1 MTALHP
7 YDIIN
12 VYYIYMEKTMKTK
25 EKAPKLWSKNFTILT
40 LGSFVSMLGN
50 SVSGYIISLMIFDMT
65 GSVFLFS
72 VFTVS
77 FYLPKMLF
85 SMFAG
90 AYMDRFSR
98 KKVIY
103 TLDFIS
109 AFLYGIIFVIL
120 LLNWN
125 FYWLFLILVLIVGS
139 INGIYEV
146 AFNSLFPNTIS
157 KDVYSRAYAVS
168 SMIQPLALCMIP
180 VASLVYYNA
189 GSAAPLFV
197 FNVIAFLTAAI
208 FETRIDCPEGHVT
221 GGEKSLTFSAYKED
235 IKEGFRFTSS
245 DKGLLA
251 ITVYF
256 CVMNFASGA
265 YGTLAL
271 PFFKSSPEHFADAA
285 RQFPLLFSLL
295 NHFGAFGSWLQGIF
309 EYLCNDTATLY
320 TFVMAFGVI
329 GRLLGGVFQYR
340 LKYSHKMRFTV
351 SVICCVLIGIL
362 DMIMLYLPARFI
374 MLCCLMTGLLS
385 IAVYNIRL
393 STTQAYVPDAKRAR
407 FVSFFEMMF
416 AGGNILGQILSGVLG
431 EFIHGRYIISAFNV
445 INLIVLFAVIA
456 GNAKS
461 VKKIYNIEIKE
472 DIKAKS

>member
-1 MTALHP
+1 
-7 YDIIN
+7 
-12 VYYIYMEKTMKTK
+12 MKTRK
-25 EKAPKLWSKNFTILT
+25 KAPKIWSKNFTILT

-98 KKVIY
+98 KRVIY
-103 TLDFIS
+103 TLDFTS
-109 AFLYGIIFVIL
+109 AFLYGIIFFIL
-120 LLNWN
+120 FFGLN

-157 KDVYSRAYAVS
+157 KDAYSKAYAVS

-180 VASLVYYNA
+180 VASLIYYNV
-189 GSAAPLFV
+189 GSAAPLFI
-197 FNVIAFLTAAI
+197 FNVVAFLTAAI
-208 FETRIDCPEGHVT
+208 FETRIDCPESHVNT
-221 GGEKSLTFSAYKED
+221 DEKNLTFSAYKED
-235 IKEGFRFTSS
+235 IKEGFNYTAS
-245 DKGLLA
+245 DKGLMA

-256 CVMNFASGA
+256 CIMNFASGA

-271 PFFKSSPEHFADAA
+271 PFFKSSPEHFAGASS
-285 RQFPLLFSLL
+285 QFPLIFSLTDRM
-295 NHFGAFGSWLQGIF
+295 GAFGANIQGIF
-309 EYLCNDTATLY
+309 EYLCADTATLY
-320 TFVMAFGVI
+320 TFVLGFGVA
-329 GRLLGGVFQYR
+329 GRLLGGIFQYR
-340 LKYSHKMRFTV
+340 LKYNRKMRFTV
-351 SVICCVLIGIL
+351 SVVCCVLIGIL

-374 MLCCLMTGLLS
+374 MLCCLLTGLLS

-393 STTQAYVPDAKRAR
+393 STTQTYVSDLKRAR

-416 AGGNILGQILSGVLG
+416 AGGNILGQIFSGILG
-431 EFIHGRYIISAFNV
+431 EFIHSRFIISAFNV
-445 INLIVLFAVIA
+445 INIIALFAVIV

-472 DIKAKS
+472 ENKTKA

>member
-1 MTALHP
+1 MS
-7 YDIIN
+7 
-12 VYYIYMEKTMKTK
+12 KKQ
-25 EKAPKLWSKNFTILT
+25 KAPRLWSKNFTILT

-109 AFLYGIIFVIL
+109 AFLYGIIFFIL
-120 LLNWN
+120 FFKLN

-180 VASLVYYNA
+180 VASLVYYNF
-189 GSAAPLFV
+189 GSAAPLFI
-197 FNVIAFLTAAI
+197 FNVIAFLTAAT
-208 FETRIDCPEGHVT
+208 FETQIDAPENHLISD
-221 GGEKSLTFSAYKED
+221 EKKLTFTSYKED
-235 IKEGFRFTSS
+235 IKEGFRYTAS
-245 DKGLLA
+245 DKGLIA
-251 ITVYF
+251 ITIYF
-256 CVMNFASGA
+256 CIMNFASGA

-271 PFFKSSPEHFADAA
+271 PFFKSSPEHFANAPQ
-285 RQFPLLFSLL
+285 QFPLLFSL
-295 NHFGAFGSWLQGIF
+295 
-309 EYLCNDTATLY
+309 
-320 TFVMAFGVI
+320 
-329 GRLLGGVFQYR
+329 
-340 LKYSHKMRFTV
+340 
-351 SVICCVLIGIL
+351 
-362 DMIMLYLPARFI
+362 
-374 MLCCLMTGLLS
+374 
-385 IAVYNIRL
+385 
-393 STTQAYVPDAKRAR
+393 
-407 FVSFFEMMF
+407 
-416 AGGNILGQILSGVLG
+416 
-431 EFIHGRYIISAFNV
+431 
-445 INLIVLFAVIA
+445 
-456 GNAKS
+456 
-461 VKKIYNIEIKE
+461 
-472 DIKAKS
+472 

>member
-1 MTALHP
+1 
-7 YDIIN
+7 
-12 VYYIYMEKTMKTK
+12 MKAK
-25 EKAPKLWSKNFTILT
+25 EKSPKLWGKNFSILT

-103 TLDFIS
+103 SLDFLS
-109 AFLYGIIFVIL
+109 AFLYGVIFFIL
-120 LLNWN
+120 FFKLN

-180 VASLVYYNA
+180 VASLVYYNF
-189 GSAAPLFV
+189 GSAAPLFI
-197 FNVIAFLTAAI
+197 FNVLAFLTAAI
-208 FETRIDCPEGHVT
+208 FETRMDCSEGHIDT
-221 GGEKSLTFSAYKED
+221 GKNHLTFAAYKED
-235 IKEGFRFTSS
+235 IKEGFRYTAS

-256 CVMNFASGA
+256 CIMNFASGA

-271 PFFKSSPEHFADAA
+271 PFFKSSPQHFANAE
-285 RQFPLLFSLL
+285 RQFPLLFSVL
-295 NHFGAFGSWLQGIF
+295 NHFGSFGDWVQGIF
-309 EYLCNDTATLY
+309 EYLCSDTATLY
-320 TFVMAFGVI
+320 TFVMAFGVV

-340 LKYSHKMRFTV
+340 LKYNRKARFTV
-351 SVICCVLIGIL
+351 SVVCCVLIGIL

-407 FVSFFEMMF
+407 FVSFFEMLF

-431 EFIHGRYIISAFNV
+431 EFIHGRYIISAFNI
-445 INLIVLFAVIA
+445 INIVTLFAVIVA
-456 GNAKS
+456 NAKW
-461 VKKIYNIEIKE
+461 VKNIYNIEIKDE
-472 DIKAKS
+472 AKKAPLA

>member
-1 MTALHP
+1 
-7 YDIIN
+7 
-12 VYYIYMEKTMKTK
+12 MKTK
-25 EKAPKLWSKNFTILT
+25 SKAPKLWGKNFTILT

-90 AYMDRFSR
+90 AYMDHFSR
-98 KKVIY
+98 KRVIY
-103 TLDFIS
+103 TLDFTS
-109 AFLYGIIFVIL
+109 AFLYGIIFFIL
-120 LLNWN
+120 FFGFN

-157 KDVYSRAYAVS
+157 KDVYSKAYAVS

-180 VASLVYYNA
+180 VASLIYYNV
-189 GSAAPLFV
+189 GSAAPLFI

-208 FETRIDCPEGHVT
+208 FETRMDCPEGHIDT
-221 GGEKSLTFSAYKED
+221 DEKKLTFASYKED
-235 IKEGFRFTSS
+235 IKEGFRYTAS
-245 DKGLLA
+245 DKGLFA
-251 ITVYF
+251 ITLYF

-271 PFFKSSPEHFADAA
+271 PFFKSSPEHFAGASN
-285 RQFPLLFSLL
+285 QFPLLFSLTDKM
-295 NHFGAFGSWLQGIF
+295 GAFGDSLQGVL
-309 EYLCNDTATLY
+309 EYLCADTATLY
-320 TFVMAFGVI
+320 TFVMAFGVA

-340 LKYSHKMRFTV
+340 LKYSRKMRFTL

-374 MLCCLMTGLLS
+374 MLCCLLTGLLS

-393 STTQAYVPDAKRAR
+393 STTQAYVPDIKRAR

-416 AGGNILGQILSGVLG
+416 AGGNILGQIFSGILG
-431 EFIHGRYIISAFNV
+431 EFIHGRFIISAFNI
-445 INLIVLFAVIA
+445 INIVMLFAVIV

-461 VKKIYNIEIKE
+461 VKNIYNIEIKE
-472 DIKAKS
+472 ETKAKA

>member
-1 MTALHP
+1 
-7 YDIIN
+7 
-12 VYYIYMEKTMKTK
+12 MKTK
-25 EKAPKLWSKNFTILT
+25 IKEKSPKLWGKNFTILT

-103 TLDFIS
+103 TLDFTS
-109 AFLYGIIFVIL
+109 AFLYGIVFFIL
-120 LLNWN
+120 FMKLNY
-125 FYWLFLILVLIVGS
+125 YWLFLILVLIVGS
-139 INGIYEV
+139 INGIYDV

-197 FNVIAFLTAAI
+197 FNVVAFLTAAI
-208 FETRIDCPEGHVT
+208 FETRIDCVENHIHSE
-221 GGEKSLTFSAYKED
+221 EKHLTFKSYKED
-235 IKEGFRFTSS
+235 IKEGFTYTAS

-251 ITVYF
+251 ITIYF
-256 CVMNFASGA
+256 CIMNFASGA

-271 PFFKSSPEHFADAA
+271 PFFKSSPGHFANAST
-285 RQFPLLFSLL
+285 QFPLLYPVL
-295 NHFGAFGSWLQGIF
+295 GEKLQGIF

-320 TFVMAFGVI
+320 TFVMAFGVAGRII
-329 GRLLGGVFQYR
+329 GGLFQYR
-340 LKYSHKMRFTV
+340 LKYSHKARFV
-351 SVICCVLIGIL
+351 ISVLCCLVIGVL
-362 DMIMLYLPARFI
+362 DMIMLYLPTRFI

-393 STTQAYVPDAKRAR
+393 STTQAYVNDEKRAR
-407 FVSFFEMMF
+407 FISFFEMMF
-416 AGGNILGQILSGVLG
+416 ACGNIIGQILSGVLG
-431 EFIHGRYIISAFNV
+431 EFIHGRYIISAFNI
-445 INLIVLFAVIA
+445 INIIALFAVIVA
-456 GNAKS
+456 NAKS

-472 DIKAKS
+472 DNAKAKNSPA

>member
-1 MTALHP
+1 
-7 YDIIN
+7 
-12 VYYIYMEKTMKTK
+12 MKTRK
-25 EKAPKLWSKNFTILT
+25 KAPKIWSKNFTILT

-98 KKVIY
+98 KRVIY
-103 TLDFIS
+103 TLDFTS
-109 AFLYGIIFVIL
+109 AFLYGIIFCIL
-120 LLNWN
+120 FFGLN

-157 KDVYSRAYAVS
+157 KDAYSKAYAVS

-180 VASLVYYNA
+180 VASLIYYNV
-189 GSAAPLFV
+189 GSAAPLFI
-197 FNVIAFLTAAI
+197 FNVVAFLTAAI
-208 FETRIDCPEGHVT
+208 FETRIDCPESHVNT
-221 GGEKSLTFSAYKED
+221 DEKKLTFSAYKED
-235 IKEGFRFTSS
+235 IKEGFNYTAS
-245 DKGLLA
+245 DKGLMA

-256 CVMNFASGA
+256 CIMNFASGA
-265 YGTLAL
+265 YATLAL
-271 PFFKSSPEHFADAA
+271 PFFKSSPEHFAGASS
-285 RQFPLLFSLL
+285 QFPLIFSLTDRM
-295 NHFGAFGSWLQGIF
+295 GAFGANIQGIF
-309 EYLCNDTATLY
+309 EYLCADTATLY
-320 TFVMAFGVI
+320 TFVLGFGVA
-329 GRLLGGVFQYR
+329 GRLLGGIFQYR
-340 LKYSHKMRFTV
+340 LKYNRKMRFTV
-351 SVICCVLIGIL
+351 SVVCCVLIGIL

-374 MLCCLMTGLLS
+374 MLCCLLTGLLS

-393 STTQAYVPDAKRAR
+393 STTQAYVSDLKRAR

-416 AGGNILGQILSGVLG
+416 AGGNILGQIFSGILG
-431 EFIHGRYIISAFNV
+431 EFIHSRFIISAFNV
-445 INLIVLFAVIA
+445 INIIALFAVIV

-472 DIKAKS
+472 ENKAKA